1 METLEI
7 ILIAVGSGMLLTHMS
22 ISSIYDLLREF

>member
-7 ILIAVGSGMLLTHMS
+7 ILIAVGAGMLLTH
-22 ISSIYDLLREF
+22 ISVSSVYDLLREF